1 MAIILPSLSADF
13 GVDSNTVRYTTLALF
28 LGLCIGAS
36 FWGVMSDIVGR
47 RLAFNCTLGIAGI
60 FGLAVGGAPTW
71 IGACGLL
78 ACLGLGVGGNL
89 PVDGALF
96 LEFLPGANG
105 GMLVSTSYVRSFEP
119 SLTGRRLCSLS
130 SGPLVS

>member
-13 GVDSNTVRYTTLALF
+13 GVDSNRVRYTTLALF

-47 RLAFNCTLGIAGI
+47 RLAFNCTLGIAGV
-60 FGLAVGGAPTW
+60 FGLCVGGAPNW
-71 IGACGLL
+71 IGTCALL
-78 ACLGLGVGGNL
+78 SCLGLGVGGNL

-96 LEFLPGANG
+96 LEFLPMANG
-105 GMLVSTSYVRSFEP
+105 GMLVSAHTRAKK
-119 SLTGRRLCSLS
+119 
-130 SGPLVS
+130 